1 MGELFGAIERALGW
15 LLAAVYGGIPSFV
28 LAIVVLT
35 VATRL
40 ILLPLAVKQIRSM
53 RAMQQVGPELKKIQQ
68 KYKDLQKKAKD
79 RAEVQALRLKLNEET
94 MALYRA
100 HGVNPLGG
108 CLPTLAQMPVFI
120 ALFSV
125 LRASLVIGV
134 TAATTATGASIPA
147 DAFTDAER
155 SATVCRPVEES
166 VTDASAEVTIT
177 CTTQVEGGEPRQE
190 TFELEGL
197 QQLGSGDVVLEE
209 DVDPSL
215 IALCVPVVKDD
226 STSFQCRS
234 ATGTGHLPRDSELFA
249 DVNTDRA
256 QIVGLM
262 HPGCTPNQSTSEH
275 GLRQCTASEED
286 AGILTAIPY
295 YLLVLLI
302 AGTQYVSGKQLMGRQ
317 QPTGGPQDQQQRM
330 MIRIMP
336 LFIGFI
342 SLNFPSGLNTYY
354 LAFNLWQMGQQR
366 YMTRHQTPQGTAP
379 VKPRKPGYFE
389 RMRDQ
394 MQGQLERKP
403 ADGAETSPAPEEPT
417 QATEQPQPQ
426 GKHHPRSKKKKKKRK
441 RR

>member
-1 MGELFGAIERALGW
+1 VADLFGAIERALGW
-15 LLAAVYGGIPSFV
+15 LLGAVYGGIPSFA

-53 RAMQQVGPELKKIQQ
+53 RAMQQVGPELKKVQQ

-79 RAEVQALRLKLNEET
+79 RAEVQQLRLKLNEET
-94 MALYRA
+94 MALYRT

-125 LRASLVIGV
+125 LRASLVIG
-134 TAATTATGASIPA
+134 ATTATMGGAAIPDDHF
-147 DAFTDAER
+147 DAAQR
-155 SATVCRPVEES
+155 AATVCRPVEES
-166 VTDASAEVTIT
+166 VVDASPGVTID
-177 CTTQVEGGEPRQE
+177 CITQVEGAEPEPQQ
-190 TFELEGL
+190 FELEGL
-197 QQLGSGDVVLEE
+197 QQLGSNNVVLEE

-215 IALCVPVVKDD
+215 IALCVPVVQDD
-226 STSFQCRS
+226 ATTFHCRS

-249 DVNTDRA
+249 DVNSDRA
-256 QIVGLM
+256 QVLGVM
-262 HPGCTPNQSTSEH
+262 HPGCTPNQSTSEQ
-275 GLRQCTASEED
+275 GQRQCTASEED

-302 AGTQYVSGKQLMGRQ
+302 AGTQYVSGRQMLGRQ
-317 QPTGGPQDQQQRM
+317 QSAGGAQEQQQRM
-330 MIRIMP
+330 MMRIMP

-342 SLNFPSGLNTYY
+342 SLNFPAGLNFYY
-354 LAFNLWQMGQQR
+354 LIFNLWQMGQQR
-366 YMTRHQTPQGTAP
+366 YMIRHQAPPGTPPTT
-379 VKPRKPGYFE
+379 PRKPGFFE

-394 MQGQLERKP
+394 MQGQLEQRKP
-403 ADGAETSPAPEEPT
+403 DGGGETAADATPEAPA
-417 QATEQPQPQ
+417 QAAEQPAAKQ
-426 GKHHPRSKKKKKKRK
+426 HPRSRKKKKRK